1 MSDAWGEVGDVS
13 RTELRG
19 IQRAA
24 ADVGVDTEQS
34 GNPERG
40 VVESGLSDVEPADMN
55 AQPEF
60 GAQIRSALGWSV
72 GTQVALRIASFA
84 SGVITARILA
94 PDDLGVFA
102 VALAVMTIL
111 VALNDLGVILGIVR
125 WKGDIGE
132 MTPTA
137 FTLAIGSSLL
147 LFVGALVAAGPL
159 ASVMGSPAAEGVIR
173 LMAVVIVIDGI
184 VAVPMGGTVRD
195 LRQDVMGRAE
205 MAAIPVGIVVT
216 VGLAL
221 AGTGAW
227 SLAWGRVAGALT
239 TGALLLWAS
248 PLKLRLG
255 WDRDIARHLLS
266 FGVPL
271 AGTTLVEELL
281 LNLDYFI
288 VGAILGVEALGFY
301 LLAFNLSNWPISIMR
316 EGIRRVS
323 IAGFAR
329 LDDDRSRL
337 NAQFTR
343 AVGLLVTVALP
354 IVLALSIL
362 AVPIIQV
369 LYGEKWEPASTA
381 LGVLAFLGL
390 ARVTLGLFFDLLI
403 ALGRSKSTFV
413 LQLCWLALLAP
424 ALYLVT
430 SATDTIRGPAIAH
443 VAVAYGLV
451 LPAYLAVL
459 RANGVPLRQLGRHLV
474 KPLLAAIPM
483 VVILVVARV
492 LFDRALI
499 ELIVG
504 GAGLLLYALI
514 VLPFDQLRDWR
525 SRRSHKSA
533 QLSETT

>member
-1 MSDAWGEVGDVS
+1 
-13 RTELRG
+13 
-19 IQRAA
+19 
-24 ADVGVDTEQS
+24 
-34 GNPERG
+34 

-72 GTQVALRIASFA
+72 GTQVVLRIASFA

-125 WKGDIGE
+125 WKGDIDE

-147 LFVGALVAAGPL
+147 LFVGALAAAGPL
-159 ASVMGSPAAEGVIR
+159 ASLMGSPAAEGVVR

-205 MAAIPVGIVVT
+205 MAAIPIGIVVT
-216 VGLAL
+216 VVLAV
-221 AGTGAW
+221 AGAGAW

-255 WDRDIARHLLS
+255 WDRDIARHLLA
-266 FGVPL
+266 FGIPL

-329 LDDDRSRL
+329 LDEDRSHL
-337 NAQFTR
+337 NAQFTK
-343 AVGLLVTVALP
+343 AVGLLVTAALP
-354 IVLALSIL
+354 IVLALSVL
-362 AVPIIQV
+362 AVPIIHV
-369 LYGEKWEPASTA
+369 LYGEKWEPSSTA

-403 ALGRSKSTFV
+403 ALGRSKSTLL
-413 LQLCWLALLAP
+413 LQLFWLALLAP

-430 SATDTIRGPAIAH
+430 SRTDTIRGPAIAH

-451 LPAYLAVL
+451 LPAYLVVL
-459 RANGVPLRQLGRHLV
+459 RANGVPLGQLGRHVV
-474 KPLLAAIPM
+474 KPILAAVPM
-483 VVILVVARV
+483 VAIMVAARV

-499 ELIVG
+499 ELIIG
-504 GAGLLLYALI
+504 GVGLLLYVLI
-514 VLPFDQLRDWR
+514 VVPFDQLRDWW
-525 SRRSHKSA
+525 SRRSKKTP
-533 QLSETT
+533 QLSESA